1 MAPLIIQ
8 RIVCPGCA
16 NSLCEWCGKADIY
29 PDYHCVVHSNLVV
42 SAARCP
48 NENCHGLVYRCSE
61 IVEVD
66 GFPYLGD
73 LENFISCELCK
84 YRPVSENIEYIVDIV
99 DIVDIANNNG
109 NNVEDDDDDED
120 DEDDE
125 GGDDED
131 DDEDDEEGED
141 DEDDEDDDGG
151 EGRFPYP
158 VDYDEFLQQIAIER
172 ANIADIADIADIA
185 INDADDGLAYS
196 EKSI

>member
-1 MAPLIIQ
+1 MSPLIIQ

-16 NSLCEWCGKADIY
+16 SPLCEWCGKADIY

-42 SAARCP
+42 NAARCP

-66 GFPYLGD
+66 GDHSFGD

-84 YRPVSENIEYIVDIV
+84 YRPVSENIEYIVDAA
-99 DIVDIANNNG
+99 DIANNIG
-109 NNVEDDDDDED
+109 NNVEDDDED

-125 GGDDED
+125 DD
-131 DDEDDEEGED
+131 GED
-141 DEDDEDDDGG
+141 DEDDGG

-172 ANIADIADIADIA
+172 ANIANIA
-185 INDADDGLAYS
+185 NNNADDGARILGEINLDEAMA
-196 EKSI
+196 KGHW

>member
-1 MAPLIIQ
+1 MSPLIIQ

-66 GFPYLGD
+66 GDHSFGD

-84 YRPVSENIEYIVDIV
+84 YRPASENIEYIVDIA
-99 DIVDIANNNG
+99 DIANNNG
-109 NNVEDDDDDED
+109 NNDEDDDDD
-120 DEDDE
+120 
-125 GGDDED
+125 
-131 DDEDDEEGED
+131 GED
-141 DEDDEDDDGG
+141 DEDDDDGEDDDDDGGG

-172 ANIADIADIADIA
+172 ANIANIADIA
-185 INDADDGLAYS
+185 INDADDVLAYS

>member
-16 NSLCEWCGKADIY
+16 NPLCEWCGKADIY

-42 SAARCP
+42 NAARCP

-84 YRPVSENIEYIVDIV
+84 YRPVSENIEYIVDI
-99 DIVDIANNNG
+99 ANNNG
-109 NNVEDDDDDED
+109 NNDED

-125 GGDDED
+125 DEDEDEDDED
-131 DDEDDEEGED
+131 DD
-141 DEDDEDDDGG
+141 DDDGG

-172 ANIADIADIADIA
+172 ANISNIVDIA

>member
-16 NSLCEWCGKADIY
+16 SPLCEWCGKADIY

-42 SAARCP
+42 NAARCP

-84 YRPVSENIEYIVDIV
+84 YRPATENIEYIVDIV
-99 DIVDIANNNG
+99 DIADIANN
-109 NNVEDDDDDED
+109 VDDED
-120 DEDDE
+120 EDEDND
-125 GGDDED
+125 
-131 DDEDDEEGED
+131 
-141 DEDDEDDDGG
+141 DDDGG

-158 VDYDEFLQQIAIER
+158 VDYDEFFQQIAIER
-172 ANIADIADIADIA
+172 ANIANIAN
-185 INDADDGLAYS
+185 NDADDGPRILREINLDEAMAK
-196 EKSI
+196 EHW

>member
-16 NSLCEWCGKADIY
+16 SPLCEWCGKADIY

-42 SAARCP
+42 NAARCP

-99 DIVDIANNNG
+99 DIADIANNNG
-109 NNVEDDDDDED
+109 NNVDDDDMRR
-120 DEDDE
+120 
-125 GGDDED
+125 
-131 DDEDDEEGED
+131 
-141 DEDDEDDDGG
+141 
-151 EGRFPYP
+151 RFFDFNSNLMMIPMTVKIIMSP
-158 VDYDEFLQQIAIER
+158 IITMLLSVIFLLFLFAFVVKKT
-172 ANIADIADIADIA
+172 A
-185 INDADDGLAYS
+185 LAC
-196 EKSI
+196 